1 MTSGPPV
8 GPDPPDQRILI
19 DQDEPVGPF
28 GRSGRSERDETAGQD
43 DTADPA
49 RDGTAGPDD
58 TAGQD
63 DTADPAPDDTADP
76 APDDTADPARDG
88 PPGDDLDGRP
98 PIDPRIR
105 ERRLAILRSQ
115 GRRRLL
121 WLGGATAALVLVVLV
136 LALAHTPW
144 FGARAVSVTGTHP
157 HTPDSAILDAAGL
170 QHHPPLISV
179 NPGVVA
185 RRVESL
191 PFIASARVRR
201 HWPDG
206 VQIAVTERVPVVQM
220 AGPGTSWS
228 LLDGYGRTLQVVPGR
243 QPGLVAFAVHTA
255 TTGIPPAT
263 VGRSLPPSAGPGLA
277 ISRTLPPAFS
287 GQVVSVTVAADGTI
301 SLALNSGVTVLV
313 GSDADRTAKYK
324 DIAAILANGT
334 LHTTS
339 TIDVSVPE
347 SPTVSG

>member
-1 MTSGPPV
+1 MTRPIRPGMTRPIRPGS
-8 GPDPPDQRILI
+8 
-19 DQDEPVGPF
+19 
-28 GRSGRSERDETAGQD
+28 A
-43 DTADPA
+43 
-49 RDGTAGPDD
+49 
-58 TAGQD
+58 
-63 DTADPAPDDTADP
+63 
-76 APDDTADPARDG
+76 ADPARDG

-228 LLDGYGRTLQVVPGR
+228 LLDGHGRTLQVVPGR

-339 TIDVSVPE
+339 TIDVTCSGVSDGE
-347 SPTVSG
+347 RLTATLRSRAGGNRGRRRIGRVWTVLDQVLR